1 MEPAWQ
7 LIDVYYKSNS
17 RYISQHQ
24 LRSYDTFVLEKLGY
38 TVRAMNPI
46 VVIKNGGEY
55 RVEVEVGDRIYV
67 APPLYKDDEGV
78 SRALLP
84 NTARMRNL
92 TYDGG
97 LFMDVKVSYYENGEL
112 LGEPTLYPHHPFG
125 RIPIMLQSKL
135 CALRGMGTDDLTE
148 AGECRFDQGGYFV
161 VDGKEKVVISQERIA
176 TNQLFV
182 EPSSDPDHYVVEA
195 MIRCTALDNDLF
207 PKTVWFY
214 VSNAPDYKVTMR
226 VMNFNAV
233 APLAHEQKSAKHLAS
248 IPVSILFRA
257 LGVLSDRE
265 ICDLIC
271 MGDETL
277 RETLRPTLISGVT
290 PGDDDERRIFSVDDA
305 LGYLAALS
313 KYEDPTH
320 VRHLLTTDLFPNMGT
335 DPKRKAIYLGYL
347 INRVL
352 SSALGKKPM
361 IHRDTYMHKRVD
373 PCGALMTNLFRD
385 FYNKLRNHIRD
396 SVDREYT
403 VERAGKNKGIAGLVN
418 EGNLN
423 RLFPS
428 SIIAEG
434 FYKSFK
440 GRWGNP
446 DAAHLNSMK
455 EGIVQDMSRLSYI
468 AYVSHVRRVNTPI
481 DRSIKKVEPHRL
493 DAPQFG
499 MMCPIESPDGGNIG
513 LLKHMASTCEI
524 THELDREAVVALLL
538 EEGMGEVLPHTQAGG
553 RARVILNNTWI
564 GSHSDPRDFVRSL
577 RDRRRKGELNAF
589 LSFSWRVLDNEVYVY
604 SDGGRCVR
612 PLLLEPL
619 VEAPK
624 EGVSWA
630 DLTPPSEGV
639 VRASSKEA
647 ERLPVEYL
655 DCYESDASYIAMR
668 PDEYKEGRHTH
679 AEIHPCLALSLY
691 TNTIPFAHHNQAPRN
706 VFSGQQAKQSVGVY
720 STAFNHRMDTM
731 SYVLHYPQRPLVT
744 TRMSRYMHRD
754 TMANGENLIVAIAT
768 YTGYNQEDSIIL
780 NANSVQRG
788 MFNTSYY
795 KTLVAKEDVS
805 ANGMIDK
812 RFENPNELRKA
823 GVEVARKRADWETL
837 DPSGLPR
844 KEAYLEEGCAY
855 AGMVSRDRQVPS
867 TGPPS
872 IFADANKEAIVRD
885 VSLVADKTLSGT
897 VDDLAISEQDGLKQL
912 KIRIRKFRFPVLG
925 DKMASSH
932 GQKGV
937 CGMLLPQ
944 EDMPF
949 GRDGL
954 VPDIIVNP
962 HAFPS
967 RMTIGHLIEC
977 VIAKLCCA
985 GGGRA
990 DGSAFESPDV
1000 GAYMDQLES
1009 HGFERHGD
1017 EVLYNGFTGE
1027 QIKTDIF
1034 IGPTYYMRLKHMVQ
1048 DKINYRATGPKESLT
1063 HQPTHGRSKGGGLRV
1078 GEMET
1083 NAIMAHGIQ
1092 SFVKE
1097 SLMDRSD
1104 GDSMHVDRKRGD
1116 PVWVNRS
1123 DQVSESDDAVQVNVP
1138 YSFRL
1143 LVEELGALG
1152 LKTQFEV

>member
-1 MEPAWQ
+1 MEEAWQ

-24 LRSYDTFVLEKLGY
+24 LRSYDVFVLEKLGY
-38 TVRAMNPI
+38 TVKAMNPI
-46 VVIKNGGEY
+46 VVIKNAGEY
-55 RVEVEVGDRIYV
+55 RVEVEVGENIYTE
-67 APPLYKDDEGV
+67 PPTYLDDEGIL
-78 SRALLP
+78 RPLLP

-92 TYDGG
+92 TYDSA
-97 LFMDVKVSYYENGEL
+97 LRMDVKVSYYERGEL
-112 LGEPTLYPHHPFG
+112 VAPPSVYPRHYFG
-125 RIPIMLQSKL
+125 RIPIMLHSKL
-135 CALRGMGTDDLTE
+135 CALRAMSTTELT
-148 AGECRFDQGGYFV
+148 ASGECRFDQGGYFV

-182 EPSSDPDHYVVEA
+182 EASPDPDHYAVEG

-214 VSNAPDYKVTMR
+214 VSNAPDYLLTVR
-226 VMNFNAV
+226 IMNFNAST
-233 APLAHEQKSAKHLAS
+233 PMAHEEKSTRHLAS
-248 IPVSILFRA
+248 IPVPIVFRA
-257 LGVLSDRE
+257 LGVLTDRE
-265 ICDLIC
+265 ICDMIS
-271 MGDETL
+271 MGDENV
-277 RETLRPTLISGVT
+277 RRMLRPTFVMEASA
-290 PGDDDERRIFSVDDA
+290 DIFTAEQA
-305 LGYLAALS
+305 LDHLAAIS
-313 KYEDPTH
+313 KYNDATH
-320 VRHLLTTDLFPNMGT
+320 VRHLLSTDLFPNVGT

-352 SSALGKKPM
+352 SAALGTKPM

-403 VERAGKNKGIAGLVN
+403 VERAGKDKGISGLVN

-428 SIIAEG
+428 SVITEG

-524 THELDREAVVALLL
+524 THELDREEVVELLREL
-538 EEGMGEVLPHTQAGG
+538 GMHDVLTHQQSGG

-564 GSHSDPRDFVRSL
+564 GAHENPRVMVERVRTL
-577 RDRRRKGELNAF
+577 RRSGALSAF
-589 LSFSWRVLDNEVYVY
+589 LSVSWRILENEVYLY

-612 PLLLEPL
+612 PLLIEPL
-619 VEAPK
+619 SRSARERIRKSSWRELSPPTHLVRRRVSEKAPS
-624 EGVSWA
+624 V
-630 DLTPPSEGV
+630 L
-639 VRASSKEA
+639 
-647 ERLPVEYL
+647 VEYL
-655 DCYESDASYIAMR
+655 DCYESDASYIAMLPQDYDR
-668 PDEYKEGRHTH
+668 ERHTH
-679 AEIHPCLALSLY
+679 VEIHPCLALSLY

-720 STAFNHRMDTM
+720 STAFNNRMDTM

-768 YTGYNQEDSIIL
+768 YTGYNQEDSVIL
-780 NANSVQRG
+780 NAHSVQRG

-795 KTLVAKEDVS
+795 KTLVANEEVS
-805 ANGMIDK
+805 LNGMIDK
-812 RFENPNELRKA
+812 RFENPNELRKS
-823 GVEVARKRADWETL
+823 GVEVSRKQADWGILE
-837 DPSGLPR
+837 PSGLPR
-844 KEAYLEEGCAY
+844 KEAFLEEGCAY
-855 AGMVSRDRQVPS
+855 VGMVARERSVS
-867 TGPPS
+867 AAGPPS
-872 IFADANKEAIVRD
+872 VFTDANQDMRVRD
-885 VSLVADKTLSGT
+885 ASLVADKTLSGT
-897 VDDLAISEQDGLKQL
+897 VDDLALSEQEGVKKL
-912 KIRIRKFRFPVLG
+912 KIRMRKFRFPVLG

-954 VPDIIVNP
+954 VPDMIVNP

-977 VIAKLCCA
+977 VIAKLCCV

-1000 GAYMDQLES
+1000 DAYMDRLQAY
-1009 HGFERHGD
+1009 GFDRHGD
-1017 EVLYNGFTGE
+1017 EVLHNGFTGD

-1048 DKINYRATGPKESLT
+1048 DKINYRATGPMESLT
-1063 HQPTHGRSKGGGLRV
+1063 HQPTHGRSKGGGLRI

-1097 SLMDRSD
+1097 SLMERSD
-1104 GDSMHVDRKRGD
+1104 GDKMHVDRLQGETVWANDQDRMYESEA
-1116 PVWVNRS
+1116 PVC
-1123 DQVSESDDAVQVNVP
+1123 VQVP

-1143 LVEELGALG
+1143 LVEEMGALG
-1152 LKTQFEV
+1152 VKTQFDV

>member
-7 LIDVYYKSNS
+7 LIDLYYKTNS

-24 LRSYDTFVLEKLGY
+24 LRSYDIFVLEKLGY

-55 RVEVEVGDRIYV
+55 RVEVEVGDQIHM
-67 APPLYKDDEGV
+67 APPVYTDDEGV

-92 TYDGG
+92 TYDAK
-97 LFMDVKVSYYENGEL
+97 LFMDVKVSYYEKGKLIE
-112 LGEPTLYPHHPFG
+112 EPTVYARHPFG
-125 RIPIMLQSKL
+125 RIPIMLHSKL
-135 CALRGMGTDDLTE
+135 CALRGMGTEDLTA

-161 VDGKEKVVISQERIA
+161 IDGKEKVVISQERIA

-182 EPSSDPDHYVVEA
+182 EASSDPDHYSVEG

-214 VSNAPDYKVTMR
+214 VSNAPDYKVTVR

-233 APLAHEQKSAKHLAS
+233 TPSAHEQKSADHLAS
-248 IPVSILFRA
+248 IPVSVIFRA
-257 LGVLSDRE
+257 LGVSSDRE

-277 RETLRPTLISGVT
+277 LETLRPTLISGVSPNEET
-290 PGDDDERRIFSVDDA
+290 QIYTVEEA
-305 LGYLAALS
+305 LRYLAALS
-313 KYEDPTH
+313 KYNDPTH
-320 VRHLLTTDLFPNMGT
+320 VRHLLSTDLFPNMGT

-352 SSALGKKPM
+352 SCALGKKPM

-403 VERAGKNKGIAGLVN
+403 VERAGKNKGISGLVN

-428 SIIAEG
+428 SIITEG

-493 DAPQFG
+493 DAPQYG

-524 THELDREAVVALLL
+524 THELDREEVVALL
-538 EEGMGEVLPHTQAGG
+538 EEAGMEEVFPHLQAGD

-564 GSHSDPRDFVRSL
+564 GSHSDPRGLVRSL
-577 RDRRRKGELNAF
+577 RERRRYGELSAF
-589 LSFSWRVLDNEVYVY
+589 LSVSWRVLDNEVYVY

-612 PLLLEPL
+612 PLLLRPL
-619 VEAPK
+619 DSALAEGKSWGDLAPPQD
-624 EGVSWA
+624 GVRRSVA
-630 DLTPPSEGV
+630 KDPRT
-639 VRASSKEA
+639 
-647 ERLPVEYL
+647 LPIEYL
-655 DCYESDASYIAMR
+655 DCYETDASYIAMR
-668 PDEYKEGRHTH
+668 PQDYVGDRHTH
-679 AEIHPCLALSLY
+679 VEIHPCLALSLY

-837 DPSGLPR
+837 DPSGLPK
-844 KEAYLEEGCAY
+844 KETFLEEGSVY
-855 AGMVSRDRQVPS
+855 AGMVSRDRQVS
-867 TGPPS
+867 SDGPPS
-872 IFADANKEAIVRD
+872 IFADAEREVRVRD

-912 KIRIRKFRFPVLG
+912 KIRLRKFRFPVLG

-977 VIAKLCCA
+977 VIAKLCCM

-1000 GAYMDQLES
+1000 DAYMDELES
-1009 HGFERHGD
+1009 RGFERHGD

-1048 DKINYRATGPKESLT
+1048 DKINYRATGPVESVT
-1063 HQPTHGRSKGGGLRV
+1063 HQPTHGRSKGGGLRI

-1097 SLMDRSD
+1097 SLMERSD
-1104 GDSMHVDRKRGD
+1104 GDSMYVDRKRGD
-1116 PVWVNRS
+1116 PVWVNNA
-1123 DQVSESDDAVQVNVP
+1123 DKVYESDDAVRVNVP

-1143 LVEELGALG
+1143 MVEELGALG
-1152 LKTQFEV
+1152 VKTQFEV